1 LDIWQSINNR
11 WIGIL
16 LGGIIGLIL
25 ITIFSSYFNLSNEII
40 NYFKAINIITLMV
53 IFCIIYYIV
62 FKLAKDSKLLKRS
75 HLIIIN
81 SLIGAIFGLIVG
93 FMSYESEIYWFIFG
107 FLILSLIPVV
117 NMLIVV
123 FWLGSTIYISFFP
136 DIIIPI
142 FNDFLPIKLIDGS
155 MTDITSLPLFIF
167 PILVFLGY
175 LITISVNKFYE
186 KKRLMLNKITEQ
198 NELKNEMNKYE
209 SKLKKWKIEKYDTK
223 ILEEK
228 QKNKTLNIKIQNLKD
243 YESKIQKLKQ
253 FEKEL
258 KQLDIKDFDYD
269 IITIKKK
276 FKNPYKV
283 NEIESD
289 IIALKRRIKL
299 RIEKLVEKTDKEIK
313 NAYRIAT
320 KAEDLQRLNTLNI
333 LQENFLDYSKDL
345 GFIDYSYKDAI
356 DKIKDLYNQT
366 VTLNVKPKKKSTTSI
381 KKPIQKQNYYEILN
395 IKQNAT
401 QNQIKKMFR
410 RLSLAYHPD
419 KKEDTGVDGDQKFR
433 MVVEAYEILKDPIKR
448 KKYDEEIGIKK

>member
-1 LDIWQSINNR
+1 MDIWQSIKNR
-11 WIGIL
+11 WIGII

-25 ITIFSSYFNLSNEII
+25 IIIFSTYFNLSNEII
-40 NYFKAINIITLMV
+40 TYFKIINIITLIV

-62 FKLAKDSKLLKRS
+62 FNLAKDTNLLKRT
-75 HLIIIN
+75 HFLIIN
-81 SLIGAIFGLIVG
+81 SMIGAVFGFIVG
-93 FMSYESEIYWFIFG
+93 FMSYEGEIYWFIFG

-117 NMLIVV
+117 NILIVV
-123 FWLGSTIYISFFP
+123 FWLGSTIYISYYP
-136 DIIIPI
+136 DILIPI
-142 FNDFLPIKLIDGS
+142 FNDFLPIKLVDES
-155 MTDITSLPLFIF
+155 MTEITSIPFFIF
-167 PILVFLGY
+167 LIFVFLGY
-175 LITISVNKFYE
+175 LLTISVNKSYE
-186 KKRLMLNKITEQ
+186 KKRLMLNKVTEQ

-209 SKLKKWKIEKYDTK
+209 SKLKKWKIEKYNTK

-228 QKNKTLNIKIQNLKD
+228 QKNKALNIKIQNLKD
-243 YESKIQKLKQ
+243 YESNIQKLKQ
-253 FEKEL
+253 FEKDL
-258 KQLDIKDFDYD
+258 KELDIKEFDYD

-283 NEIESD
+283 DEIESD
-289 IIALKRRIKL
+289 LLALKRRIKL
-299 RIEKLVEKTDKEIK
+299 KIEKLVEKTDKEIK

-320 KAEDLQRLNTLNI
+320 KNEDLQRLNSLNI

-345 GFIDYSYKDAI
+345 GFIEYSYKDAI
-356 DKIKDLYNQT
+356 DKIKDLYNQA
-366 VTLNVKPKKKSTTSI
+366 VTLNVKPEKKSESSL

-401 QNQIKKMFR
+401 QEQIKKMFR

-433 MVVEAYEILKDPIKR
+433 MIIKAYEILKDPNKR

>member
-1 LDIWQSINNR
+1 
-11 WIGIL
+11 
-16 LGGIIGLIL
+16 
-25 ITIFSSYFNLSNEII
+25 
-40 NYFKAINIITLMV
+40 
-53 IFCIIYYIV
+53 
-62 FKLAKDSKLLKRS
+62 
-75 HLIIIN
+75 
-81 SLIGAIFGLIVG
+81 
-93 FMSYESEIYWFIFG
+93 
-107 FLILSLIPVV
+107 
-117 NMLIVV
+117 
-123 FWLGSTIYISFFP
+123 
-136 DIIIPI
+136 
-142 FNDFLPIKLIDGS
+142 
-155 MTDITSLPLFIF
+155 
-167 PILVFLGY
+167 
-175 LITISVNKFYE
+175 
-186 KKRLMLNKITEQ
+186 MLNKITEQ